1 MHICKYHLKDD
12 KCYLKNICKVK
23 HPKLQ
28 RYYQRI
34 SMHKLF
40 CDQSGKIFLNDY
52 GWMIWLS
59 HDMTNSADLNGYH
72 ITSPAFGICLY
83 HSPSSF
89 GRRRP
94 RTYFLSNYKHNCM
107 FISTGPSGL
116 LKTTSGTMCSRFTP
130 THTLQQVQHRDRL
143 QSSETRLGKS
153 SQLLLSLE
161 FFFKFGKFSVA
172 GTILFE
178 RLSFEW
184 TFWTNGIALFHSAVS
199 FDPFCWFAN
208 RGRWEL
214 NIAVTSDSFDSLTLI
229 LHCFPLGNSLA
240 LVFNFVEKW
249 YCRKFRELVEARK
262 R

>member
-1 MHICKYHLKDD
+1 MLKKKKKNCSYDSRIVNHREIIGRLTSHKDSGASAQLSWQCRARKKAEDWKKKSEIMHICKYHLKDD

-72 ITSPAFGICLY
+72 ITSPTFGICLY

-94 RTYFLSNYKHNCM
+94 RTYLLSNYKRNCM
-107 FISTGPSGL
+107 FVSTGPSGL

-153 SQLLLSLE
+153 SQL
-161 FFFKFGKFSVA
+161 
-172 GTILFE
+172 
-178 RLSFEW
+178 
-184 TFWTNGIALFHSAVS
+184 SA
-199 FDPFCWFAN
+199 
-208 RGRWEL
+208 
-214 NIAVTSDSFDSLTLI
+214 
-229 LHCFPLGNSLA
+229 
-240 LVFNFVEKW
+240 
-249 YCRKFRELVEARK
+249 
-262 R
+262 